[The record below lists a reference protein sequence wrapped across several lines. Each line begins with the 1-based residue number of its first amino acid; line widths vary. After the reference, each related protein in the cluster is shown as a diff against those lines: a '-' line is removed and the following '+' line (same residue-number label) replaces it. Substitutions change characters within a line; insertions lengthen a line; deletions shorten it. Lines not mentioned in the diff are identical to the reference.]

1 MENIYWKKT
10 VGTLI
15 AGIWLYTIAGIVDSL
30 IDAVDSIVNPI
41 GLMDFINNLA
51 ESATGNT
58 PLSGSDIFGGICT
71 VLVIVGYFLF
81 FRSMLRFI
89 QMQKHEAD
97 KVSANKIKQSYIW
110 LIVAM
115 VLSFVPIVGWLLRAI
130 CLIVSYVKLLRAY
143 KGLRDSNT
151 WSPEA
156 KEGAGLLH
164 KAVIW
169 SLVASIISIIP
180 IFGSPIEGII
190 TFILFFTVLRGWK
203 HIQNGAPNLTEEEY
217 ATYQKKF
224 RPVTPAEQLTYCI
237 LGVIGVRVL
246 YWLLNLLV
254 EYTVFMPFIMQ
265 LFIGDAELAEAL
277 LIAGSV
283 GVSTSF
289 VWDVIANIC
298 LLFIFIWMFRH
309 KAICANVTNT
319 IGGYWLLGTTIVFIC
334 WAFISAHTNG
344 WSMYYYSGYA
354 ALDIRLF
361 YDFAHLIGLILIVYK
376 TTLPRKMKL
385 TIGAYYPTLVLL
397 RIGKSLVSTF
407 ILDKIDLPLYTL
419 SIFVEIGT
427 PIIFFIILF
436 IGLRR
441 LQNNNKQL
449 VREETN
455 MI

>member
-15 AGIWLYTIAGIVDSL
+15 TGIWLYTIAGIVDSL

-51 ESATGNT
+51 ESATGNS
-58 PLSGSDIFGGICT
+58 PLSGSDIFGGLCT

-180 IFGSPIEGII
+180 IIGSPIEGII

-217 ATYQKKF
+217 TAYQSKF
-224 RPVTPAEQLTYCI
+224 KPTTPAGQLTYCV

-246 YWLLNLLV
+246 HWLLNLLV
-254 EYTVFMPFIMQ
+254 EPTVFMPYIMQ
-265 LFIGDAELAEAL
+265 LFIGDAEFAEAL
-277 LIAGSV
+277 LIHGV

-298 LLFIFIWMFRH
+298 LLFIFIWMVRH
-309 KAICANVTNT
+309 KAIRANIANT
-319 IGGYWLLGTTIVFIC
+319 IGVYWLLGTTIVFIC

-344 WSMYYYSGYA
+344 WSMYHGYE
-354 ALDIRLF
+354 ALNVRLL
-361 YDFAHLIGLILIVYK
+361 YDFSHLIGLILIVYK
-376 TTLPRKMKL
+376 TTLPRKMKI
-385 TIGAYYPTLVLL
+385 TIAAYYPTLFLL
-397 RIGKSLVSTF
+397 RICESLMSTF

-419 SIFVEIGT
+419 LFIFVEIGT
-427 PIIFFIILF
+427 PIIFFIILSV
-436 IGLRR
+436 GLRN
-441 LQNNNKQL
+441 LQRSNNKQL